1 MRQCQEAKTAE
12 RRRLEGG
19 GGKVISEDLERTLI
33 QWVFTMRRQGLRVSR
48 KMIMRKAEEVFR
60 EVEDASKV
68 TFKVSRGWLDRFMS
82 RSGLRMRRR
91 TTAAQKT
98 PQEMTD
104 KMVSFIRYMERERSK
119 IDAQPNDIYA
129 MDETAVWF
137 DMLCQTTVNEK
148 GARSVSV
155 KTRVV
160 NIEYRYRYRYYRRYF

>member
-33 QWVFTMRRQGLRVSR
+33 QWVFTMKRQGLRVSR

-104 KMVSFIRYMERERSK
+104 KMVSFIRYIWNASGQRL
-119 IDAQPNDIYA
+119 
-129 MDETAVWF
+129 
-137 DMLCQTTVNEK
+137 MLNLMTYMP
-148 GARSVSV
+148 RSVTFLSFYLF
-155 KTRVV
+155 
-160 NIEYRYRYRYYRRYF
+160 I